1 MKAMILNEVS
11 DLSQVECPL
20 EEADLPV
27 PEPDEAE
34 IRIRVSV
41 CGVCHT
47 EIDEIE
53 GRTEPPSFPV
63 VPGHQAVGKVDTCGP
78 DADLF
83 NDGERVGVAWIYSA
97 CGDCEYCNSGREN
110 LCSSF
115 IATGR
120 DKNGGYAEFMTVP
133 EKYAYPI
140 PDELSDSEAAPL
152 LCAGAIGYRSLSL
165 ANIENGDRLGLTGF
179 GASGHL
185 VIRMAAHLYPDSD
198 VYVFARN
205 PNEREF
211 AKKLGAVWA
220 GDTDDRAPEKL
231 HAVIDT
237 TPAWKPDV
245 EALKNL
251 KPGGR
256 LVINAIRK
264 EAGDK
269 EYLTNLNYH
278 EDLWMEREI
287 KSVANVTRNDVEMM
301 LKVAAEAG
309 IRPDVQEMP
318 LSNANEA
325 IMEIKRG
332 NIKGATVLRMP

>member
-1 MKAMILNEVS
+1 
-11 DLSQVECPL
+11 
-20 EEADLPV
+20 
-27 PEPDEAE
+27 
-34 IRIRVSV
+34 
-41 CGVCHT
+41 
-47 EIDEIE
+47 
-53 GRTEPPSFPV
+53 
-63 VPGHQAVGKVDTCGP
+63 
-78 DADLF
+78 
-83 NDGERVGVAWIYSA
+83 
-97 CGDCEYCNSGREN
+97 
-110 LCSSF
+110 
-115 IATGR
+115 
-120 DKNGGYAEFMTVP
+120 
-133 EKYAYPI
+133 
-140 PDELSDSEAAPL
+140 
-152 LCAGAIGYRSLSL
+152 
-165 ANIENGDRLGLTGF
+165 
-179 GASGHL
+179 
-185 VIRMAAHLYPDSD
+185 

>member
-11 DLSQVECPL
+11 DLSQVERPL
-20 EEADLPV
+20 EEADFPV
-27 PEPDEAE
+27 PEPDEGE
-34 IRIRVSV
+34 IRIRVSA

-63 VPGHQAVGKVDTCGP
+63 VPGHQVVGTVDACGT
-78 DADLF
+78 DAGRF
-83 NDGERVGVAWIYSA
+83 KDGERVGVAWIYSA
-97 CGDCEYCNSGREN
+97 CGNCEYCNSGREN

-120 DKNGGYAEFMTVP
+120 DKNGGYAEYMTVP

-165 ANIENGDRLGLTGF
+165 ANIENGGRLGLTGF

-211 AKKLGAVWA
+211 ARKLGAVWA
-220 GDTDDRAPEKL
+220 GATEDRAPEKL

-269 EYLTNLNYH
+269 KYLTNLNYH

-301 LKVAAEAG
+301 LKVAPEAG